1 MCYEVKTEDEAMQK
15 LKEKYQ
21 DRFYGAKVI
30 QVIEEKCVMGEGT
43 DVNPYRVVTLYRSL
57 DGDLLA
63 AHDPEIKSL
72 D

>member
-1 MCYEVKTEDEAMQK
+1 MCYETKIEYEAMQK

-43 DVNPYRVVTLYRSL
+43 EDNLLRVVTLYRSL
-57 DGDLLA
+57 DGELLA
-63 AHDPEIKSL
+63 VFDPEDKSNC
-72 D
+72 